1 MSSTEQD
8 AQNQANPEAGQA
20 SLRHTDDRESRPDRI
35 FLSPPHMGDQEWPL
49 LKDAFES
56 NWIAPIG
63 PHVVAFENELA
74 EFTGRAHAVALSSCT
89 AGLHLSLNVLG
100 VGPGDEVLTSTLTF
114 VATANAITYTGAK
127 PVFIDSDRKTWNMNP
142 ELLADEMKRLAKINR
157 LPKVVMPVD
166 LLGQCVDY
174 DAIQEICDRY
184 EVTIVSDAAESL
196 GARYHDRAAGQFGKL
211 ACFSFNGNKI
221 ITTSG
226 GGMMVTDDRELAER
240 ILNLST
246 QARVPA
252 PHYEHE
258 SIGYNYRMSNLLAAV
273 GRGQLHALPDRVNQR
288 RAVYDRYR
296 ELLCDVPGLTYMP
309 EPDGYRSTRWLTA
322 IVVDPT
328 AFGTDREVLRQAM
341 EAENIEARPIW
352 KPMHCQPVFQD
363 CRHVGGELSEDLF
376 ERGLCLPSGS
386 SLTNEQ
392 MDRVIEVIRRVHET
406 HSLANGTPP
415 ASSSDKT
422 AEKDT

>member
-1 MSSTEQD
+1 MSDLLSMKT
-8 AQNQANPEAGQA
+8 QA
-20 SLRHTDDRESRPDRI
+20 SLRGDESREQKPDRI
-35 FLSPPHMGDQEWPL
+35 FLSPPHMGDQEFPM
-49 LKDAFES
+49 LKDAFDS

-74 EFTGRAHAVALSSCT
+74 EFAGRDHAVALSSCT
-89 AGLHLSLNVLG
+89 AGLHLALNVLG
-100 VGPGDEVLTSTLTF
+100 VGTGDEVLTSTLTF

-127 PVFIDSDRKTWNMNP
+127 PVFVDSDRATWNMSP
-142 ELLADEMKRLAKINR
+142 ELLADEMKRLATINR

-166 LLGQCVDY
+166 LLGQCADY
-174 DAIQEICDRY
+174 DAIEEICDRY
-184 EVTIVSDAAESL
+184 EVPIISDAAESL
-196 GARYHDRAAGQFGKL
+196 GARYHDRAAGQFGKI

-240 ILNLST
+240 ILDLST

-258 SIGYNYRMSNLLAAV
+258 VIGYNYRMSNLLAAV
-273 GRGQLHALPDRVNQR
+273 GRGQLQNLPDRVNQR
-288 RAVYDRYR
+288 RAVYQRYR
-296 ELLCDVPGLTYMP
+296 ELLGDVPGLSYMP

-322 IVVDPT
+322 VVIDE
-328 AFGTDREVLRQAM
+328 AKFGADREVLRKAM

-352 KPMHCQPVFQD
+352 KPMHRQPVFQD
-363 CRHVGGELSEDLF
+363 CRVVGGELSEDLF
-376 ERGLCLPSGS
+376 DRGICLPSGS

-392 MDRVIEVIRRVHET
+392 IDRVVGVVRQVH
-406 HSLANGTPP
+406 
-415 ASSSDKT
+415 AS
-422 AEKDT
+422 A